1 MDRFSV
7 RIVQQNT
14 QHCPTTKNLNG
25 YVMHALGSFS
35 KGNDT
40 NPPLRLTNLAQAE
53 LIQTVSQKSHRQI
66 LAPREG
72 QVDQVCG
79 MSKFTD

>member
-1 MDRFSV
+1 M

-14 QHCPTTKNLNG
+14 QHYQITKNLNG

-35 KGNDT
+35 KENDT
-40 NPPLRLTNLAQAE
+40 NRPLRLTNLAQAE

-66 LAPREG
+66 SAPPEG

>member
-1 MDRFSV
+1 
-7 RIVQQNT
+7 
-14 QHCPTTKNLNG
+14 
-25 YVMHALGSFS
+25 MHALGSFS
-35 KGNDT
+35 KENDT
-40 NPPLRLTNLAQAE
+40 NRPLRLTILAQAE
-53 LIQTVSQKSHRQI
+53 LFQTVSQKSHRQI

>member
-1 MDRFSV
+1 M

-25 YVMHALGSFS
+25 SVMHALESFS
-35 KGNDT
+35 KENDT
-40 NPPLRLTNLAQAE
+40 NRPLRPTNLAQAE
-53 LIQTVSQKSHRQI
+53 LFQTISQKSQRQI
-66 LAPREG
+66 LAARER

-79 MSKFTD
+79 MSKFTEQMMC